1 MATDKQVA
9 LITRLVSKS
18 AYPSTIDATNAY
30 GLGLRTARDLS
41 VIEAS
46 EMIDFLTGKPHRAS
60 VAPGEGTRVRH
71 ARFGEGTIQ
80 HLAPRKEAVVLF
92 DGVTGV
98 RTFPIS
104 TLEDI

>member
-18 AYPSTIDATNAY
+18 AYPSTIDAINAY

-71 ARFGEGTIQ
+71 ARFGEGAIQ
-80 HLAPRKEAVVLF
+80 HLAPRKEAAVLF

-104 TLEDI
+104 TLEVI